1 MIETLV
7 VEQVY
12 SYEGAHELAV
22 AGRVRLS
29 RLMYF
34 PPSFSPAVRKGRK
47 II

>member
-7 VEQVY
+7 VEQV
-12 SYEGAHELAV
+12 YEGAHELAV

-34 PPSFSPAVRKGRK
+34 RPSFSPAVRKGRK